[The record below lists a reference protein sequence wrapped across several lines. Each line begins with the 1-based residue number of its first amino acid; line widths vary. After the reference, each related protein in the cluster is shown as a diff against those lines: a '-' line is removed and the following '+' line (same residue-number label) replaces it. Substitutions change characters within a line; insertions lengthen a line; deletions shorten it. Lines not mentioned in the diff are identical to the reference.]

1 MFKVVKKE
9 YGDLGKS
16 RIKLVISE
24 EEKVGKILEEKIKR
38 IMRLDNSKK
47 DTIKEQTNIKNLYN
61 PIKNHVYFKVSY
73 VYLKK
78 LMSKENF

>member
-1 MFKVVKKE
+1 LFKVVKKE

-16 RIKLVISE
+16 RVKLIINE

-38 IMRLDNSKK
+38 IMKFDRSKK
-47 DTIKEQTNIKNLYN
+47 DTLKEQSNIKNVYN
-61 PIKNHVYFKVSY
+61 PLKNHVYFKVSY

-78 LMSKENF
+78 LMSKGKF